1 MEAIQHCSKPLL
13 VDDRGFTWVLL
24 HPLPE
29 SLLINP
35 PVYWNLRQLG
45 VGTHF
50 QYTIPVPQNS
60 SPVLFQIANPASSPT
75 EEAEHED
82 EEDEDVMALKPFED
96 ESSKP
101 RGSRGAKK
109 TAKSK
114 LAESEES
121 EPDLEPLSSWAAIKQ
136 NPC

>member
-1 MEAIQHCSKPLL
+1 MLAHISNTL
-13 VDDRGFTWVLL
+13 
-24 HPLPE
+24 
-29 SLLINP
+29 
-35 PVYWNLRQLG
+35 
-45 VGTHF
+45 
-50 QYTIPVPQNS
+50 YTIPAPQNS
-60 SPVLFQIANPASSPT
+60 SPVLFQIVNPASSPT

-101 RGSRGAKK
+101 RGPRGAKK
-109 TAKSK
+109 TATSK